1 VKQKLAPTCSGNN
14 AVECVP
20 VKGGS
25 RRKDPKNEVFPKG
38 QRFISRGATERAGRG
53 RDIRAAA

>member
-1 VKQKLAPTCSGNN
+1 
-14 AVECVP
+14 VP